1 MVWAEGRMQD
11 EEGLDFRP
19 ESLGLVLGRLRLCL
33 RWVFLSNVH
42 RCQISLDI
50 GSVLVWLL

>member
-19 ESLGLVLGRLRLCL
+19 ESLGLVLGRLGLCL

>member
-11 EEGLDFRP
+11 EEGLVFRP
-19 ESLGLVLGRLRLCL
+19 ESLGLVVGRLRLHL
-33 RWVFLSNVH
+33 RWVFLSDVH
-42 RCQISLDI
+42 RCQISLDV

>member
-1 MVWAEGRMQD
+1 MVLAEGRMQD

-19 ESLGLVLGRLRLCL
+19 ESLGLGLGLLRLCL
-33 RWVFLSNVH
+33 RWVFLSSVH
-42 RCQISLDI
+42 RCWISPDV